1 MWLQSL
7 LPYGWNWDQYRYS
20 EGWCWRAP
28 GQVLWRREGTL
39 HKKKT
44 VNLQML
50 STLCWC
56 ISIPMG
62 MSLVVFMLTVATFV
76 PALDPMYGTPHSSTR
91 LCKITAVIFSVF
103 LIQDTLKSDV
113 DSAMFCKTGLVS
125 EDTNIEDFTEVMTT
139 KTKRLWGYI
148 WMHPDQP
155 TTLGIHPDAYPDQPI
170 THNNNSKDIDNQEHY
185 NQ

>member
-1 MWLQSL
+1 
-7 LPYGWNWDQYRYS
+7 
-20 EGWCWRAP
+20 
-28 GQVLWRREGTL
+28 
-39 HKKKT
+39 
-44 VNLQML
+44 
-50 STLCWC
+50 
-56 ISIPMG
+56 MG

-91 LCKITAVIFSVF
+91 LCKITAVIFPVF

-155 TTLGIHPDAYPDQPI
+155 TTLGIHPDVYLDQPT
-170 THNNNSKDIDNQEHY
+170 THNNN
-185 NQ
+185 

>member
-1 MWLQSL
+1 
-7 LPYGWNWDQYRYS
+7 
-20 EGWCWRAP
+20 
-28 GQVLWRREGTL
+28 
-39 HKKKT
+39 
-44 VNLQML
+44 
-50 STLCWC
+50 
-56 ISIPMG
+56 MG

-103 LIQDTLKSDV
+103 LIQYTLKSDV

-155 TTLGIHPDAYPDQPI
+155 TTLRIHPDAYPDQPI
-170 THNNNSKDIDNQEHY
+170 TQNNN
-185 NQ
+185 

>member
-1 MWLQSL
+1 
-7 LPYGWNWDQYRYS
+7 
-20 EGWCWRAP
+20 
-28 GQVLWRREGTL
+28 
-39 HKKKT
+39 
-44 VNLQML
+44 
-50 STLCWC
+50 
-56 ISIPMG
+56 MG

-113 DSAMFCKTGLVS
+113 DSAMLCKTGLVS
-125 EDTNIEDFTEVMTT
+125 EDTNVEDFTEVMTT